1 MDSFS
6 DYTARALV
14 PEHLAHY
21 VLSLS
26 FCTPLRIDDFLAW
39 KAGSSLIL
47 IGYPREERDFFSE
60 TSDIRARVARASS
73 GLDRAIAKALELA
86 NVDTVTV
93 LAPARP
99 TNLPQNAQVH
109 EDMYQGLAL
118 ENLHLSGKLANM
130 LRRAERD
137 IVIETG
143 SAWSREH
150 DVLLANAVTLMRKRP
165 GERQLSSDSAL
176 LFSRM
181 PNLVRQNPGNI
192 VLYSARRRDNQALAG
207 LVVGDHASYTTSF
220 YLFALKTPDAPPGTA
235 DALLNAFLQNSL
247 ALGQIRCNL
256 GLSINEGIRFF
267 KGKWRALPWFPLFE
281 CSFKKPQKGFFAR
294 LFGRS

>member
-26 FCTPLRIDDFLAW
+26 SCRPLRVDDFLAW

-47 IGYPREERDFFSE
+47 IGYPREEMDFFRGSE
-60 TSDIRARVARASS
+60 TGARVASASS
-73 GLDRAIAKALELA
+73 GLNRAIAKGLELP
-86 NVDTVTV
+86 NVESVTV
-93 LAPARP
+93 LAPVRP
-99 TNLPQNAQVH
+99 ANLPQNAHVH
-109 EDMYQGLAL
+109 EDMYQGLDL
-118 ENLHLSGKLANM
+118 ENIRIPGKLANM

-137 IVIETG
+137 IEIETG
-143 SAWSREH
+143 SAWSQEH
-150 DVLLANAVTLMRKRP
+150 DILLANATSLMRKRS
-165 GERQLSSDSAL
+165 GTRQLSEDSAL

-181 PNLVRQNPGNI
+181 PNLVRQNPGKI
-192 VLYSARRRDNQALAG
+192 VLYSARRREDQALVG

-220 YLFALKTPDAPPGTA
+220 YLFALKTPDAVPGTA
-235 DALLNAFLQNSL
+235 DALLHAFLQNSL
-247 ALGQIRCNL
+247 ALGQVRCNL

-267 KGKWRALPWFPLFE
+267 KGKWGAHPWFPLVE
-281 CSFKKPQKGFFAR
+281 CSFQKPARGFFAR
-294 LFGRS
+294 LFGKR